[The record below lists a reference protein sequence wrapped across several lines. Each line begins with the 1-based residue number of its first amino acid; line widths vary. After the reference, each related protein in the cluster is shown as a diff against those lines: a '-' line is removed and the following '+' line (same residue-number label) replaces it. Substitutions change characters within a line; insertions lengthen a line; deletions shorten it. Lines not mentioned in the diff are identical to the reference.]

1 MLQIN
6 NMHRVE
12 GDNQCGNGLLGNVT
26 IICMHCQ
33 LATAYVIA
41 AVGASMHAGT
51 HNTVKCSACMSPLYV
66 QLSKQFGKVANQ
78 I

>member
-12 GDNQCGNGLLGNVT
+12 GDNQCGNGLFGNVT
-26 IICMHCQ
+26 IICMQFQ

-41 AVGASMHAGT
+41 VVGASMHT
-51 HNTVKCSACMSPLYV
+51 HDTVK
-66 QLSKQFGKVANQ
+66 SKQFGKVANQ